1 MSTDRVTIAVRG
13 LTLFTHHGI
22 TDEEQDAGQELVLDM
37 NFESSQPIG
46 ALQSDDVTETV
57 DYGLVSERAADFA
70 TTNRYRTLEALISDI
85 ADILIAEIGLGR
97 ISIRATKTVPPLDLQ
112 FNNGG
117 VSVELE
123 RTA

>member
-85 ADILIAEIGLGR
+85 ADILIAEFGLGR